1 MSKIQL
7 VIDKGIL
14 EEDPDGRLFLSA
26 KARDVVT
33 TIEGNDKLMAALKK
47 KATDDDDEQVGFW
60 TLVYMKHCGVATSE
74 EIADGVHALVGWHE
88 AARENRLDEWS
99 MQLRLGRT

>member
-1 MSKIQL
+1 MSKIQA
-7 VIDKGIL
+7 VIDRGIL

-26 KARDVVT
+26 KARDVVSA
-33 TIEGNDKLMAALKK
+33 IEGDDKLMAALKK
-47 KATDDDDEQVGFW
+47 KATDDDDEQIGFW

-74 EIADGVHALVGWHE
+74 EVADAVDVLVGWHE
-88 AARENRLDEWS
+88 AARENRLNEWS